1 MKGMDMNKLM
11 QQAQQM
17 QKKFAQMQEE
27 LKDKSVQASAGGGAV
42 TVTATGAKQITEIK
56 IDKDAVDSEDIDML
70 QDMILAAVNEALK
83 NAQEMVEEETKK
95 LTGGMG
101 IPGMF

>member
-1 MKGMDMNKLM
+1 MDMNKLM